1 MRLTYNG
8 LKNSE
13 DWKKAGIELPNYD
26 AEKLAEKTR
35 KNPLWVHFGIG
46 NIFRIFIGGIA
57 DRLIRSGDLD
67 RGIIC
72 VETFD
77 YDVVDKIYE
86 PFNNLALAVTLHGD
100 GKTDKRVLGS
110 LCEAIKA
117 RSSNPAEWSRLK
129 EIFTAPSLQLIS
141 FTITEKGYALH
152 GADGKYLSYVE
163 SDMNNGPEKPSGAMA
178 IVTAM
183 LFERYKAGAK
193 PLALVSM
200 DNVSQNGRKLRESVI
215 ETAEKWHEKNFVPS
229 EFVNYLKDESKVS
242 FAWTMIDKITPRP
255 SEDVG
260 KMLSELGVE
269 DMQPVVTSRKTYIA
283 PFVNAEAPEYLVVE
297 DSFPNGR
304 PPLEKAGV
312 YMTDRNTVNLSERMK
327 VTACLNPIHTA
338 LCTYDCMLGYTLFAD
353 GMKDSELSKLAHEVG
368 YVEGIPVVEDPKI
381 ISPVK
386 FLDEA
391 VNERF
396 PNPYLGDTSARIA
409 VDISQMVGI
418 RFGET
423 IKAYAARGEAGKL
436 KAIPLAIAGWLRYLL
451 AVDDDGKEFELS
463 PDPMIPE
470 LSKQLEGIKFGNPE
484 TLKGQLKP
492 ILSNKNIFGI
502 DLYEIGLGEKIE
514 DMFREEIAGT
524 GAVRATLKKY
534 LKN

>member
-1 MRLTYNG
+1 
-8 LKNSE
+8 
-13 DWKKAGIELPNYD
+13 
-26 AEKLAEKTR
+26 
-35 KNPLWVHFGIG
+35 
-46 NIFRIFIGGIA
+46 
-57 DRLIRSGDLD
+57 
-67 RGIIC
+67 
-72 VETFD
+72 
-77 YDVVDKIYE
+77 
-86 PFNNLALAVTLHGD
+86 
-100 GKTDKRVLGS
+100 
-110 LCEAIKA
+110 
-117 RSSNPAEWSRLK
+117 
-129 EIFTAPSLQLIS
+129 
-141 FTITEKGYALH
+141 
-152 GADGKYLSYVE
+152 
-163 SDMNNGPEKPSGAMA
+163 
-178 IVTAM
+178 
-183 LFERYKAGAK
+183 
-193 PLALVSM
+193 
-200 DNVSQNGRKLRESVI
+200 
-215 ETAEKWHEKNFVPS
+215 
-229 EFVNYLKDESKVS
+229 
-242 FAWTMIDKITPRP
+242 
-255 SEDVG
+255 
-260 KMLSELGVE
+260 
-269 DMQPVVTSRKTYIA
+269 
-283 PFVNAEAPEYLVVE
+283 
-297 DSFPNGR
+297 
-304 PPLEKAGV
+304 
-312 YMTDRNTVNLSERMK
+312 
-327 VTACLNPIHTA
+327 
-338 LCTYDCMLGYTLFAD
+338 MLGYTLFAD